1 MREIDIPDRDETI
14 KYLEDLNERLKETPF
29 IALGDNYIE
38 QLKASLNYSPI
49 LTVRDL
55 TPLLTPLEVASYIL
69 IHWQPI
75 EYPKQYIGT
84 LDLIKRELILD
95 GHYDSY
101 GMPQMSLN
109 NDELHL
115 QGFFTGTLHFSTTDE
130 TDLNRTTITKNID
143 NPENANYSLLL
154 SDLGKHDMLLNYYAN
169 TNTLPMEIKPMEIK
183 PNAGTIV
190 ISFYWEDTSGE
201 DFLMR
206 ATYDIEQYTTTG
218 AFNFIPDESLIYGDV
233 QGFNGLHYVMP
244 RSYDGVTDVELFG
257 LWYSKLLSGKVTM
270 EISVYKG
277 TNVTR
282 LSSYESGM
290 LIQIDDF
297 IYKETFDLQIAHTI
311 QHGTHGEY
319 IGRINHNPETGK
331 VRFIP
336 NYTDYVYPT
345 LPNEISNF
353 WKIQYD
359 ELQTTH
365 IRIIES
371 TDNELVF
378 ANIEPTLDGTYN
390 MKVTQRLNPNVTYEF
405 ILTDL
410 IKASDFGIFI
420 PDVIEGWR
428 VGSYNAIQNFG
439 DYLNILKDER
449 GSGTQIPLK
458 DVSSIKIKHLS
469 NYSFKITC
477 GEYSEIFHL
486 RSTGYTPFKL
496 NIRFVVNDSPNP
508 IKKLKIIQH
517 LE

>member
-75 EYPKQYIGT
+75 EYPKQYIGAVN
-84 LDLIKRELILD
+84 LIERELILD

-101 GMPQMSLN
+101 GMPQISLN

-169 TNTLPMEIKPMEIK
+169 TNTLPMETKPMKTE
-183 PNAGTIV
+183 PNVGTLV

-206 ATYDIEQYTTTG
+206 AIHDIEQYNIVNN
-218 AFNFIPDESLIYGDV
+218 FNFIPDDSLIYGDV

-244 RSYDGVTDVELFG
+244 HFYDGVTDVELFG

-270 EISVYKG
+270 EISVYEG
-277 TNVTR
+277 TTITR
-282 LSSYESGM
+282 LNSYESGM
-290 LIQIDDF
+290 LIKIDDF

-353 WKIQYD
+353 WRIQYTG
-359 ELQTTH
+359 LQTIH

-371 TDNELVF
+371 IDNELVF
-378 ANIEPTLDGTYN
+378 VNTEPTPYGTYN
-390 MKVTQRLNPNVTYEF
+390 MKVSQRLNPNVTYEF

-410 IKASDFGIFI
+410 IKASSFEIALPYLISEWFG
-420 PDVIEGWR
+420 EGHGYIR
-428 VGSYNAIQNFG
+428 NSG
-439 DYLNILKDER
+439 DYLFIPRDEY
-449 GSGTQIPLK
+449 GDKIQIPLK
-458 DVSSIKIKHLS
+458 DVSSIKIKYLS
-469 NYSFKITC
+469 DYSFKITC
-477 GEYSEIFHL
+477 NEYSEVFRL
-486 RSTGYTPFKL
+486 LNPENLSLKL
-496 NIRFVVNDSPNP
+496 SIHFSINNSPNP
-508 IKKLKIIQH
+508 IKTLKIIQH
-517 LE
+517 VE

>member
-14 KYLEDLNERLKETPF
+14 KYLQDLNEQLKETPF

-49 LTVRDL
+49 LKIRNL
-55 TPLLTPLEVASYIL
+55 TPLQSGVSNIF

-75 EYPKQYIGT
+75 DYPKKYIGT
-84 LDLIKRELILD
+84 LNLIKRELNLD
-95 GHYDSY
+95 GDYESY
-101 GMPQMSLN
+101 GIPQMSLN
-109 NDELHL
+109 NNELHL
-115 QGFFTGTLHFSTTDE
+115 QGFFTGTLHFSTANE

-143 NPENANYSLLL
+143 SPENANYRLLL

-169 TNTLPMEIKPMEIK
+169 TLPLETK
-183 PNAGTIV
+183 PNAGTLV

-206 ATYDIEQYTTTG
+206 AIHDIEQYTTTG
-218 AFNFIPDESLIYGDV
+218 AFNFIPNENLIYGDV

-244 RSYDGVTDVELFG
+244 YFYDGVTDIELFG

-277 TNVTR
+277 TTITR

-336 NYTDYVYPT
+336 NYTGYVYPT

-353 WKIQYD
+353 WDTRY
-359 ELQTTH
+359 EGFQTID
-365 IRIIES
+365 IRILES
-371 TDNELVF
+371 INNEIVF
-378 ANIEPTLDGTYN
+378 ADAEPTAEGTYN
-390 MKVTQRLNPNVTYEF
+390 RQVTQRLNPNVTYEF

-410 IKASDFGIFI
+410 IKASNFSISV
-420 PDVIEGWR
+420 PNVINGW
-428 VGSYNAIQNFG
+428 VGTGYDSIQNFG
-439 DYLNILKDER
+439 DYLHILKDAN
-449 GSGTQIPLK
+449 GNGTQLPLK
-458 DVSSIKIKHLS
+458 DISSIKIKYLS
-469 NYSFKITC
+469 DYSFKITC

-486 RSTGYTPFKL
+486 QNTEYLPFKL
-496 NIRFVVNDSPNP
+496 SIRFAISNSPNP
-508 IKKLKIIQH
+508 IKTLKIIQH

>member
-14 KYLEDLNERLKETPF
+14 KYLQDLNERLKETPF

-49 LTVRDL
+49 LKIRNL
-55 TPLLTPLEVASYIL
+55 TPLQSGVSNIF

-75 EYPKQYIGT
+75 DYPKKYIGT
-84 LDLIKRELILD
+84 LNLMKRELNLD
-95 GHYDSY
+95 GDYESY
-101 GMPQMSLN
+101 GIPQMSLN
-109 NDELHL
+109 NNELHL
-115 QGFFTGTLHFSTTDE
+115 QGFFTGTLHFSTANE

-143 NPENANYSLLL
+143 SPENANYRLLL

-169 TNTLPMEIKPMEIK
+169 TLPLETK
-183 PNAGTIV
+183 PNAGTLV

-206 ATYDIEQYTTTG
+206 AIHDIEQYVTLG
-218 AFNFIPDESLIYGDV
+218 AFNFIPNENLIYGDV

-244 RSYDGVTDVELFG
+244 YFYDGVTDIELFG

-277 TNVTR
+277 TTITR
-282 LSSYESGM
+282 LSSYESGV

-353 WKIQYD
+353 WDTRY
-359 ELQTTH
+359 EEFQTID
-365 IRIIES
+365 IRILES
-371 TDNELVF
+371 INNEIVF
-378 ANIEPTLDGTYN
+378 ADAEPTAEGTYN
-390 MKVTQRLNPNVTYEF
+390 RQVTQRLNPNVTYEF

-410 IKASDFGIFI
+410 IKASNFSISV
-420 PDVIEGWR
+420 PNVINGW
-428 VGSYNAIQNFG
+428 VGTGYDSIQNFG
-439 DYLNILKDER
+439 DYLHILKDAN
-449 GSGTQIPLK
+449 GNGTQLDK
-458 DVSSIKIKHLS
+458 VS
-469 NYSFKITC
+469 
-477 GEYSEIFHL
+477 
-486 RSTGYTPFKL
+486 
-496 NIRFVVNDSPNP
+496 
-508 IKKLKIIQH
+508 
-517 LE
+517 

>member
-75 EYPKQYIGT
+75 EYPKQYIGA

-95 GHYDSY
+95 GDYESY
-101 GMPQMSLN
+101 GIPQMSLN

-115 QGFFTGTLHFSTTDE
+115 QGFFNGTLYFSATNE

-143 NPENANYSLLL
+143 NPENTNHRLLL
-154 SDLGKHDMLLNYYAN
+154 SDLEKHDITLNYYSSA
-169 TNTLPMEIKPMEIK
+169 NTLPLETKPD
-183 PNAGTIV
+183 AGTLV
-190 ISFYWEDTSGE
+190 ISFYWKDTSGE

-206 ATYDIEQYTTTG
+206 ATHDIEQYTTTG

-244 RSYDGVTDVELFG
+244 HLYDGVTDIELFG

-270 EISVYKG
+270 EISVYRG
-277 TNVTR
+277 NTITR

-319 IGRINHNPETGK
+319 IGRINHNPETGTI
-331 VRFIP
+331 RFIP

-371 TDNELVF
+371 IDNELVF

-410 IKASDFGIFI
+410 IKASNFSISI
-420 PDVIEGWR
+420 PNVIHGW
-428 VGSYNAIQNFG
+428 VGTGYDSIQNFG
-439 DYLNILKDER
+439 DYLHILKDAN
-449 GSGTQIPLK
+449 GNGTQIPLK
-458 DVSSIKIKHLS
+458 DVSSIKIKYLS
-469 NYSFKITC
+469 DYSFKITC
-477 GEYSEIFHL
+477 DEYSEIFHL
-486 RSTGYTPFKL
+486 QNTEYLPFKL
-496 NIRFVVNDSPNP
+496 SIHFTISNSLNM
-508 IKKLKIIQH
+508 IKRLKIIQH

>member
-75 EYPKQYIGT
+75 EYPKQYIGA
-84 LDLIKRELILD
+84 LDLIKRELNLD
-95 GHYDSY
+95 GDYESY
-101 GMPQMSLN
+101 GIPQMSLN
-109 NDELHL
+109 NGALHL
-115 QGFFTGTLHFSTTDE
+115 QGFFTGTLHFITTDE
-130 TDLNRTTITKNID
+130 TDLNRTTITRHID
-143 NPENANYSLLL
+143 NPENTNHRLLL
-154 SDLGKHDMLLNYYAN
+154 SDLEKYDITLNYYN
-169 TNTLPMEIKPMEIK
+169 STNTLPSETKPD
-183 PNAGTIV
+183 AGTLV

-206 ATYDIEQYTTTG
+206 ATHDIEQYTTTG
-218 AFNFIPDESLIYGDV
+218 AFNFIPDESHIHGDV

-244 RSYDGVTDVELFG
+244 HLYDGVTDIELFG
-257 LWYSKLLSGKVTM
+257 LWYSKLLSGKITM

-277 TNVTR
+277 TTITK

-319 IGRINHNPETGK
+319 IGRVNHNPETGT

-371 TDNELVF
+371 IDNELVF
-378 ANIEPTLDGTYN
+378 VNIEPTLDGTYN
-390 MKVTQRLNPNVTYEF
+390 MKVSQRLNPNVTYEF

-410 IKASDFGIFI
+410 IKASNFSISIPNVINTVGGI
-420 PDVIEGWR
+420 R
-428 VGSYNAIQNFG
+428 YNSIQNFG
-439 DYLNILKDER
+439 EYLHILKDGYSDR
-449 GSGTQIPLK
+449 IQIPLK
-458 DVSSIKIKHLS
+458 DVSSIKIKYLS
-469 NYSFKITC
+469 DYSLKVTC
-477 GEYSEIFHL
+477 GEYSEIIHL
-486 RSTGYTPFKL
+486 YNTLYLPFKL
-496 NIRFVVNDSPNP
+496 SIHFAISNSSNP
-508 IKKLKIIQH
+508 IKRLKIIQH

>member
-14 KYLEDLNERLKETPF
+14 KYLQDLNERLKETPF

-49 LTVRDL
+49 LKIRNL
-55 TPLLTPLEVASYIL
+55 TPLQSGVSNIF

-75 EYPKQYIGT
+75 DYPKKYIGT
-84 LDLIKRELILD
+84 LNLMKRELNLD
-95 GHYDSY
+95 GDYESY
-101 GMPQMSLN
+101 GIPQMSLN

-115 QGFFTGTLHFSTTDE
+115 QGFFTGTLHFSTANE
-130 TDLNRTTITKNID
+130 TDPNRTTITRHID
-143 NPENANYSLLL
+143 NPENTNHRLLL
-154 SDLGKHDMLLNYYAN
+154 SDLEKHDITLNYYSSA
-169 TNTLPMEIKPMEIK
+169 NTLPLETKPD
-183 PNAGTIV
+183 AGTLV
-190 ISFYWEDTSGE
+190 ISFYWKDTSGE

-206 ATYDIEQYTTTG
+206 ATHDIEQYTTTG

-244 RSYDGVTDVELFG
+244 HLYDGVTDIELFG

-270 EISVYKG
+270 EISVYRG
-277 TNVTR
+277 NTITR

-371 TDNELVF
+371 IDNELVF
-378 ANIEPTLDGTYN
+378 VNIEPTLDGTYN
-390 MKVTQRLNPNVTYEF
+390 MKVSQRLNPNVTYEF

-410 IKASDFGIFI
+410 IKASNFSISI
-420 PDVIEGWR
+420 PNVIHGW
-428 VGSYNAIQNFG
+428 VGTGYDSIQNFG
-439 DYLNILKDER
+439 DYLHILKDAN
-449 GSGTQIPLK
+449 GNGTQLPLK
-458 DVSSIKIKHLS
+458 DISSIKIKYLS
-469 NYSFKITC
+469 DYSFKITC

-486 RSTGYTPFKL
+486 YNTHHLPFKL
-496 NIRFVVNDSPNP
+496 SIHFTISNSLNM
-508 IKKLKIIQH
+508 IKRLKIIQH

>member
-49 LTVRDL
+49 LKIRNL
-55 TPLLTPLEVASYIL
+55 TPLQSGVSNIF

-75 EYPKQYIGT
+75 DYPKKYIGT
-84 LDLIKRELILD
+84 LNLIKRELNLD
-95 GHYDSY
+95 GDYESY
-101 GMPQMSLN
+101 GIPQMSLN
-109 NDELHL
+109 NDALHL
-115 QGFFTGTLHFSTTDE
+115 QGFFNGTLYFSTANE
-130 TDLNRTTITKNID
+130 TDPNRTTITRHID
-143 NPENANYSLLL
+143 NPENNNHRLLL
-154 SDLGKHDMLLNYYAN
+154 SDLEKHDITLNYYSSA
-169 TNTLPMEIKPMEIK
+169 NTLPLETKPD
-183 PNAGTIV
+183 AGTLV

-206 ATYDIEQYTTTG
+206 ATHDIEQYTTTG

-244 RSYDGVTDVELFG
+244 HLYDGVTDIELFG

-277 TNVTR
+277 TTITR

-336 NYTDYVYPT
+336 NYTGYVYPT

-353 WKIQYD
+353 WDTRY
-359 ELQTTH
+359 EGFQTID
-365 IRIIES
+365 IRILES
-371 TDNELVF
+371 INNEIVF
-378 ANIEPTLDGTYN
+378 ADSEPTAEGTYN
-390 MKVTQRLNPNVTYEF
+390 RQVTQRLNPNVTYEF

-410 IKASDFGIFI
+410 IKASNFSISV
-420 PDVIEGWR
+420 PNVINGW
-428 VGSYNAIQNFG
+428 VGTGYDSIQNFG
-439 DYLNILKDER
+439 DYLHILKDR
-449 GSGTQIPLK
+449 NGNGTQLPLK
-458 DVSSIKIKHLS
+458 DISSIKIKYLS
-469 NYSFKITC
+469 DYSFKITC

-486 RSTGYTPFKL
+486 QNTEYLPFKL
-496 NIRFVVNDSPNP
+496 SIRFAISNSPNP
-508 IKKLKIIQH
+508 IKTLKIIQH

>member
-75 EYPKQYIGT
+75 EYPKQYIGA

-95 GHYDSY
+95 GDYESY
-101 GMPQMSLN
+101 GIPQMSLN

-115 QGFFTGTLHFSTTDE
+115 QGFFTGTLHFITTDE

-154 SDLGKHDMLLNYYAN
+154 SDLGKHDITLNYYSSA
-169 TNTLPMEIKPMEIK
+169 NTLPLETKPD
-183 PNAGTIV
+183 AGTLV

-206 ATYDIEQYTTTG
+206 ATHDIEQYTTTG

-244 RSYDGVTDVELFG
+244 HLYDGVTDIELFG

-270 EISVYKG
+270 EISVYRG
-277 TNVTR
+277 NTITR
-282 LSSYESGM
+282 LNSYQSGM

-297 IYKETFDLQIAHTI
+297 IYKETHDLQIAHTI

-319 IGRINHNPETGK
+319 IGRINYNPETGT

-353 WKIQYD
+353 WEIEYD
-359 ELQTTH
+359 EPQTKH
-365 IRIIES
+365 IGIIES
-371 TDNELVF
+371 IDNELVF
-378 ANIEPTLDGTYN
+378 VNIEPTLDGTYN
-390 MKVTQRLNPNVTYEF
+390 MKVSQRLNPNVTYEF

-410 IKASDFGIFI
+410 IKASNFSIFI
-420 PDVIEGWR
+420 PNVINGW
-428 VGSYNAIQNFG
+428 VGDGYDSIQNFG
-439 DYLNILKDER
+439 EYLHILKDEY
-449 GSGTQIPLK
+449 GNGTQIPLK
-458 DVSSIKIKHLS
+458 DVSSIKIKYLS
-469 NYSFKITC
+469 DYSFKITC

-486 RSTGYTPFKL
+486 RYTEPLPFKL
-496 NIRFVVNDSPNP
+496 SIHFAISHSSNP
-508 IKKLKIIQH
+508 IKRLKIIQH

>member
-14 KYLEDLNERLKETPF
+14 KYLQDLNERLKETPF

-49 LTVRDL
+49 LKIRNL
-55 TPLLTPLEVASYIL
+55 TPLQSGVSNIF

-75 EYPKQYIGT
+75 DYPKKYIGT
-84 LDLIKRELILD
+84 LNLIKRELNLD
-95 GHYDSY
+95 GDYESY
-101 GMPQMSLN
+101 GIPQMSLN
-109 NDELHL
+109 NNELHL
-115 QGFFTGTLHFSTTDE
+115 QGFFTGTLHFSTANE

-143 NPENANYSLLL
+143 SPENANYRLLL

-169 TNTLPMEIKPMEIK
+169 TLPLETK
-183 PNAGTIV
+183 PNAGTLV

-206 ATYDIEQYTTTG
+206 ATHDIEQYTTTG

-244 RSYDGVTDVELFG
+244 HFYDGVTDVELFG

-270 EISVYKG
+270 EISVYEG
-277 TNVTR
+277 TTITR
-282 LSSYESGM
+282 LNSYESGM
-290 LIQIDDF
+290 LIKIDDF

-336 NYTDYVYPT
+336 NYTGYVYPI

-353 WKIQYD
+353 WEIQYTG
-359 ELQTTH
+359 LKTIH
-365 IRIIES
+365 VRIIES
-371 TDNELVF
+371 IDNELVF
-378 ANIEPTLDGTYN
+378 VNTEPTPYGTYN
-390 MKVTQRLNPNVTYEF
+390 MKVSQRLNPNVTYEF

-410 IKASDFGIFI
+410 IKASSFEISLPYLISEWFG
-420 PDVIEGWR
+420 EGHGYIR
-428 VGSYNAIQNFG
+428 NSG
-439 DYLNILKDER
+439 DYLFIPRDEY
-449 GSGTQIPLK
+449 GDKIQIPLK
-458 DVSSIKIKHLS
+458 DVSSIKIKYLS
-469 NYSFKITC
+469 DYSFKITC
-477 GEYSEIFHL
+477 NEYSEVFRL
-486 RSTGYTPFKL
+486 LNPENLSLKL
-496 NIRFVVNDSPNP
+496 SIHFSINNSPNP
-508 IKKLKIIQH
+508 IKTLKIIQH
-517 LE
+517 VE

>member
-14 KYLEDLNERLKETPF
+14 KYLQDLNERLKETPF

-49 LTVRDL
+49 LKIRNL
-55 TPLLTPLEVASYIL
+55 TPLQSGVSNIF

-75 EYPKQYIGT
+75 DYPKKYIGT
-84 LDLIKRELILD
+84 LNLMKRELNLD
-95 GHYDSY
+95 GDYESY
-101 GMPQMSLN
+101 GIPQMSLN
-109 NDELHL
+109 NNELHL
-115 QGFFTGTLHFSTTDE
+115 QGFFTGTLHFSTANE

-143 NPENANYSLLL
+143 SPENANYRLLL

-169 TNTLPMEIKPMEIK
+169 TLPLETK
-183 PNAGTIV
+183 PNAGTLV

-206 ATYDIEQYTTTG
+206 AIHDIEQYVTLG
-218 AFNFIPDESLIYGDV
+218 AFNFIPNENLIYGDV

-244 RSYDGVTDVELFG
+244 YFYDGVTDIELFG

-277 TNVTR
+277 TTITR

-353 WKIQYD
+353 WDTRY
-359 ELQTTH
+359 EEFQTID
-365 IRIIES
+365 IRILES
-371 TDNELVF
+371 INNEIVF
-378 ANIEPTLDGTYN
+378 ADAEPTAEGTYN
-390 MKVTQRLNPNVTYEF
+390 RQVTQRLNPNVTYEF

-410 IKASDFGIFI
+410 IKASNFSISV
-420 PDVIEGWR
+420 PNVINGW
-428 VGSYNAIQNFG
+428 VGTGYDSIQNFG
-439 DYLNILKDER
+439 DYLHILKDAN
-449 GSGTQIPLK
+449 GNGTQLPLK
-458 DVSSIKIKHLS
+458 DISSIKIKYLS
-469 NYSFKITC
+469 DYSFKITC

-486 RSTGYTPFKL
+486 QNTEYLPFKL
-496 NIRFVVNDSPNP
+496 SIRFAISNSPNP
-508 IKKLKIIQH
+508 IKTLKIIQH